1 VLRVLRHN
9 WFLKVVSLGFAL
21 LVFLHVRGQ
30 EFVSPREYVVWAT
43 IPVPANH
50 ELITPNDPRPAVTVR
65 VRGPTWL
72 LDGVRDDDW
81 RAEVDLSRYEIGM
94 TARVPVRVRGPSH
107 LRPPEVS
114 VEWEPQTIEVRIE
127 AYVSRALPVRL
138 ENLPGLPAE
147 WAWRQ
152 GPTTHPPEVTV
163 SGLRSN
169 VERVARVV
177 APLTLIAPADP
188 LAIVVPLQ
196 AIDRNGRDV
205 TREVTLDPAT
215 VRVTGRLVQVATSK
229 RVFVHVEF
237 AGVPP
242 EYRPQVTVEPSSV
255 VVYGT
260 PSALRDLKFL
270 ATPVIELPPGQLRV
284 QEEVTL
290 TPPPG
295 ITRVQPRTVR
305 VTLQAV
311 ARSPSTAPAR

>member
-1 VLRVLRHN
+1 ML
-9 WFLKVVSLGFAL
+9 F
-21 LVFLHVRGQ
+21 
-30 EFVSPREYVVWAT
+30 
-43 IPVPANH
+43 
-50 ELITPNDPRPAVTVR
+50 
-65 VRGPTWL
+65 
-72 LDGVRDDDW
+72 
-81 RAEVDLSRYEIGM
+81 
-94 TARVPVRVRGPSH
+94 
-107 LRPPEVS
+107 
-114 VEWEPQTIEVRIE
+114 
-127 AYVSRALPVRL
+127 
-138 ENLPGLPAE
+138 
-147 WAWRQ
+147 
-152 GPTTHPPEVTV
+152 
-163 SGLRSN
+163 RS
-169 VERVARVV
+169 
-177 APLTLIAPADP
+177 IAPADP

-260 PSALRDLKFL
+260 PSALRDLQFL